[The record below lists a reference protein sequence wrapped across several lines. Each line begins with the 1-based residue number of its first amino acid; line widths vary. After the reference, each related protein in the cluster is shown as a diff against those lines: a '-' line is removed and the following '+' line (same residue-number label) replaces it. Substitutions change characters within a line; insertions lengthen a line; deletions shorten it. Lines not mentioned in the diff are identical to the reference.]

1 MNNSQ
6 SPVLE
11 ASARAN
17 EYFRKED
24 VTVSAKNIGINIDN
38 YDMREII
45 MGMNIEK
52 EHGSMYGN
60 DVNVTGDQA
69 EPTLKLVIAHLRED
83 PNYYSA
89 LIDFKKQRE
98 TEKNNEPQNG
108 IAQGSLN
115 ESEILSAAYLIVA
128 LKNIDKNPNF
138 YSNSLNKRERISESV
153 RAAFY
158 NKSMLRSLFS
168 GSPLFE
174 NIQNNKIQNMQ
185 EIYRV
190 GAGILPICKA
200 TGRVLLGRRG
210 RNSSEAGK
218 WCNFG
223 GKLNVDNGESE
234 ENVLNIAKREFT
246 EETGHTG
253 FYNVIPAFQYVT
265 SSNSFKFYNHIGIF
279 DDEFTPTLNSEHD
292 EAQWMTLNQIYGIPK
307 EQIHFGIQNL
317 FNDKASMDTIK
328 KYAK

>member
-1 MNNSQ
+1 MAQ
-6 SPVLE
+6 SKCIILE

-89 LIDFKKQRE
+89 LIEFKKQRQE
-98 TEKNNEPQNG
+98 EKNNAPQDG
-108 IAQGSLN
+108 LN
-115 ESEILSAAYLIVA
+115 ESQLFNAACLITA
-128 LKNIDKNPNF
+128 LQNLQKNPQY
-138 YSNSLNKRERISESV
+138 YSKRLSKFNKISESA

-158 NKSMLRSLFS
+158 DEFKVKSVIVGISLK
-168 GSPLFE
+168 E
-174 NIQNNKIQNMQ
+174 NIQNNKIENMQ
-185 EIYRV
+185 TIYRV
-190 GAGILPICKA
+190 AAGILPICKS
-200 TGRVLLGRRG
+200 TGRILLGRRG
-210 RNSSEAGK
+210 RNSTEPGK

-223 GKLNVDNGESE
+223 GKLNPDEGETE

-265 SSNSFKFYNHIGIF
+265 PTNSFKFYNHVGIF
-279 DDEFTPTLNSEHD
+279 DDEFKPTLNSEHD
-292 EAQWMTLNQIYGIPK
+292 EARWMTLNDIYGLPK
-307 EQIHFGIQNL
+307 EQIHSGLQNL
-317 FNDKASMDTIK
+317 FNDRASMDTIK